1 MKPQENQAPVD
12 RSRLLP
18 EYRTLLEEID
28 ALGGPA
34 LETLSPQEA
43 RADSEVR
50 LALLWG
56 AKDEVAGIENL
67 EIPNGEMKLKARLY
81 RRSDARRTILFFHG
95 GGWMVGSIETHD
107 GPVRTLCNAARA
119 NVLSVEYRKAPE
131 APFPAALEDAEVA
144 LLWLRAEG
152 EALGLDA
159 ESLILAGDSA
169 GASICASLA
178 IRARDLKIPLAGQVL
193 VYPATDLA
201 GTTASRAEFSNGF
214 SLQQSTMIWFA
225 GNYLSGGT
233 PPSDPRV
240 SPLLAADLSNLAP
253 TLLITADHD
262 PLRDEGRAYAQRLI
276 AAGNDVC
283 YEEWQGTIHGFF
295 IMDRAGKTARKLIG
309 HIGEWAESLWKR
321 HDDAERGGD

>member
-1 MKPQENQAPVD
+1 MERQENRSRVD

-18 EYRTLLEEID
+18 EYRTLLEEQD

-34 LETLSPQEA
+34 METLTPQQV
-43 RADSEVR
+43 RADSETR
-50 LALLWG
+50 LALHWG
-56 AKDEVAGIENL
+56 AKDAVSGIEDL
-67 EIPNGEMKLKARLY
+67 EIPSGDVRLKARLY
-81 RRSDARRTILFFHG
+81 RVAGTARTILFFHG

-107 GPVRTLCNAARA
+107 GPVRSLANAAHA

-131 APFPAALEDAEVA
+131 APFPAACEDSEAA
-144 LLWLRAEG
+144 LLWLQG
-152 EALGLDA
+152 NGGALALDA
-159 ESLILAGDSA
+159 GKVILAGDSA
-169 GASICASLA
+169 GASLCASLA
-178 IRARDLKIPLAGQVL
+178 IRARDLAIPLAGQVL
-193 VYPATDLA
+193 IYPATDLS
-201 GTTASRAEFSNGF
+201 GVTGSRQKFASGF

-225 GNYLSGGT
+225 EHYLSGGML
-233 PPSDPRV
+233 PSDPRV
-240 SPLLAADLSNLAP
+240 SPLLASDLSRLAP

-309 HIGEWAESLWKR
+309 RIGEWAKSLWDR
-321 HDDAERGGD
+321 HDDGERSGG

>member
-12 RSRLLP
+12 RSRLLQ

-56 AKDEVAGIENL
+56 AKDEVADIENL

-81 RRSDARRTILFFHG
+81 RRADARRTILFFHG

-107 GPVRTLCNAARA
+107 GPVRTLANAARA

-131 APFPAALEDAEVA
+131 APFPAAFEDAEAA
-144 LLWLRAEG
+144 LLWLQENG
-152 EALGLDA
+152 EVRGLDA
-159 ESLILAGDSA
+159 GRLILAGDSA
-169 GASICASLA
+169 GASLCASLA
-178 IRARDLKIPLAGQVL
+178 IRARDLGVGLAGQVL
-193 VYPATDLA
+193 IYPATDLSS
-201 GTTASRAEFSNGF
+201 TTASRAEFASGF
-214 SLQQSTMIWFA
+214 SLDQSTMIWFA
-225 GNYLSGGT
+225 ENYLSGGT
-233 PPSDPRV
+233 PPADPRV
-240 SPLLAADLSNLAP
+240 SPLLASNLAGLAP

-309 HIGEWAESLWKR
+309 RIGQWAENLWNR
-321 HDDAERGGD
+321 HDYAERGGD